1 MSNSGWPSL
10 WISLLGNP
18 DAVAAQ
24 GAVTLIAPI
33 DAVFSDLGTLDD
45 LLLGLGGIIPTDA
58 SAIPNGDAP
67 QAGGLATIAQLGNV
81 AGPLCLFIA
90 PRLTGGYFANWP
102 GLGGGM
108 PALGISGSGGV
119 TVAPPNALPIPHT
132 AEPDFGTTTAP
143 SAAFA
148 ITIDPAKAGGGSSSG
163 SSSSTATADAGF
175 TAAGTSVAMG
185 ATAGVNAYAASNA
198 GQPATGGRAVVFFD
212 ITPAAERHGPINPL
226 RRNAAA

>member
-90 PRLTGGYFANWP
+90 PGLTGGYFANWP

-148 ITIDPAKAGGGSSSG
+148 ITIDP
-163 SSSSTATADAGF
+163 ATADAGF